1 MCACKKV
8 FAFGE
13 TNAYVFVTNWSPS
26 TEHSTQD
33 VGLIT
38 FVPSEQ
44 IKVGLGEVRKVSV
57 HCMVCVEGLGNRYV
71 WGG

>member
-1 MCACKKV
+1 MHVKV

-13 TNAYVFVTNWSPS
+13 TNAYVFVTNWSSS
-26 TEHSTQD
+26 TEHSTQY

-44 IKVGLGEVRKVSV
+44 IKVSGFRGSKEGVCALYGVCRGSGE
-57 HCMVCVEGLGNRYV
+57 
-71 WGG
+71 